1 MKDEKSLNN
10 TVINWYQ
17 GHMAKTKREIKE
29 KLDLIDIV
37 YEIIDSRMPKSSRII
52 DLDELVKDK
61 PRIMIFTKYDLCD
74 RNITDKY
81 INEYQKRY
89 TVIKTNLKENSNIN
103 KIIIDKTEE
112 LLKNIN
118 QKRLEKG
125 LNRRS
130 YRALVIGVP

>member
-37 YEIIDSRMPKSSRII
+37 YEII

>member
-10 TVINWYQ
+10 TVINWYP

-74 RNITDKY
+74 SDITDKY